1 VYHLQKNFRRK
12 NEETTS
18 LVPGRLSWL
27 QQDGRRGNAA
37 RGRRTPYLHGYNRVA
52 RRQQELHFLSRRQ
65 KIARQQLDL
74 TLKFSAK
81 NEQGMASNLIARCVV
96 SADGKKLVNIDVRE
110 GH

>member
-1 VYHLQKNFRRK
+1 MKKLLLL
-12 NEETTS
+12 S
-18 LVPGRLSWL
+18 LVALAGCSKMGDAETPLEA
-27 QQDGRRGNAA
+27 AA
-37 RGRRTPYLHGYNRVA
+37 RRTCMDTI
-52 RRQQELHFLSRRQ
+52 ESRAVNKNSISYRDD
-65 KIARQQLDL
+65 KKSPVNKASDGQLDL